1 MWLAVVQLA
10 AAQPTLG
17 WSSEPAMQVAGAQQ
31 VGVSPESRLR
41 SSSGQVGAI
50 AQGPFARPRSRGDSL
65 VNGAII
71 GGVVG
76 GGLALVDFVRDT
88 SEPGSNGTTVI
99 LAVGLGAAIGA
110 GIDALM
116 VRNRGVQRQPRRR
129 RIAISPLMAKG
140 RRGALMT
147 VGF

>member
-1 MWLAVVQLA
+1 
-10 AAQPTLG
+10 
-17 WSSEPAMQVAGAQQ
+17 
-31 VGVSPESRLR
+31 
-41 SSSGQVGAI
+41 
-50 AQGPFARPRSRGDSL
+50 

-116 VRNRGVQRQPRRR
+116 VRNGGVQRQPRRR
-129 RIAISPLMAKG
+129 RIVISPLMAKG